1 MIPRSFGGERE
12 RIVGHRL
19 LAPGLEGGVRVEA
32 PGGEQFPGRLAIGDR
47 IAEAGVAQVDGQRDE
62 SLHRVSSFAAG
73 LLDLLVVVD
82 LLDTGE
88 GGVELLR
95 GPRQSGFGKL
105 GDGVV
110 ELGCGHWLGEGQGPE
125 QRDARR
131 RRRRL
136 ARRPEREDERQQTHD
151 LSV

>member
-1 MIPRSFGGERE
+1 MIHEPTSTVRARRLRE
-12 RIVGHRL
+12 RRAKGVVMV
-19 LAPGLEGGVRVEA
+19 APVE
-32 PGGEQFPGRLAIGDR
+32 
-47 IAEAGVAQVDGQRDE
+47 V
-62 SLHRVSSFAAG
+62 
-73 LLDLLVVVD
+73 
-82 LLDTGE
+82 GE

-95 GPRQSGFGKL
+95 GSRQSGFGKL

-110 ELGCGHWLGEGQGPE
+110 ERGCGHWLGEGHGPE
-125 QRDARR
+125 QREARR

>member
-1 MIPRSFGGERE
+1 MFYNVL
-12 RIVGHRL
+12 IVIQPAKWMLEHR
-19 LAPGLEGGVRVEA
+19 
-32 PGGEQFPGRLAIGDR
+32 D
-47 IAEAGVAQVDGQRDE
+47 
-62 SLHRVSSFAAG
+62 H
-73 LLDLLVVVD
+73 
-82 LLDTGE
+82 E

-110 ELGCGHWLGEGQGPE
+110 ERGCGHWLGEGHGPE
-125 QRDARR
+125 QREARR